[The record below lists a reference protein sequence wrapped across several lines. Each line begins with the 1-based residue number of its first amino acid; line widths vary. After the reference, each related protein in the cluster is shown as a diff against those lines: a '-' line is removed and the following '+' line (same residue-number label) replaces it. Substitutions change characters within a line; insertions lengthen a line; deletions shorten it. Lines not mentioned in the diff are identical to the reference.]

1 MILYDTVQ
9 YRNVM
14 KCNALYYS
22 MKLLMDSF
30 STIVIRHSLFSA
42 IVIFCYS
49 TTHFSFP
56 TNAHQTKSPNPNQN
70 ANPNANANG
79 NTNINERRTQ
89 ESSSAHTI
97 SCPLTEFEQKNVCIE
112 GPISTLTWFEF
123 DVDGDTDT
131 DNDNDIDIVS
141 ATAMLRSRVSA
152 IVSKNPW
159 LLGSLELRYDGCGN
173 EQFNDHGNDGDLVSD
188 DGDSDDDIRD
198 DDDDDNEEQDDY
210 TSDLYDGSESRAR
223 VHLEFNAD
231 PHINME
237 SNLNKIFQSNNSSS
251 SSSFHLQMS
260 MEEAVNAAA
269 EEGFLVKQAKELIG
283 TKEPIFKV
291 SLVRDS
297 SASSSSSS
305 SASSASKADKPR
317 GRFALIT
324 SLCHRVGD
332 GCTFYKLHGMLNPS
346 NDIIALDPVRKL
358 HVMRGIEAKM
368 GRSMLSQ
375 TTGIWIKLKCW
386 TSFVVSK
393 LRRDTWEQKMFVV
406 NPDYVDGEKLAAARL
421 LDAMNRDRDLDL
433 DRDEDDHGNESD
445 RIVAVST
452 NDILTSACF
461 KLAHADAGYM
471 TVNLRGRVDDCLFTD
486 APNYFQTIIYRPP
499 DFENPALIRKSIT
512 SKIMRRALYPTT
524 KVLPNNIMRLL
535 ERGHCTIC
543 TNWSG
548 FHKDN
553 FTIGDGVTQLLHM
566 PLKQLSYAAPSLMSQ
581 CIIFKPASGVTAI
594 LVTGTPAMVRRFE
607 ESEMLQKSRDVD
619 KLDACVAPIFA
630 NATE

>member
-1 MILYDTVQ
+1 MQCIVLFYE
-9 YRNVM
+9 
-14 KCNALYYS
+14 AL
-22 MKLLMDSF
+22 DGF
-30 STIVIRHSLFSA
+30 STADRHSLFSA
-42 IVIFCYS
+42 IVVCYS

-56 TNAHQTKSPNPNQN
+56 TNAHQTKSPNPNTCS
-70 ANPNANANG
+70 ANANG
-79 NTNINERRTQ
+79 NKDINERTQ
-89 ESSSAHTI
+89 ESSAHTI
-97 SCPLTEFEQKNVCIE
+97 SCPLTEFEEKNVCIE

-123 DVDGDTDT
+123 DVDGDSNSDT
-131 DNDNDIDIVS
+131 DIVS

-173 EQFNDHGNDGDLVSD
+173 EQFNDNCNDGDLVSD
-188 DGDSDDDIRD
+188 DDDDDDDIRDDDIRD
-198 DDDDDNEEQDDY
+198 DDDDDEEQDDY

-231 PHINME
+231 PRINME

-251 SSSFHLQMS
+251 SSFCLQMS

-283 TKEPIFKV
+283 TKEPIFKI

-297 SASSSSSS
+297 SASSSASVSST
-305 SASSASKADKPR
+305 ASKTDKPR

-346 NDIIALDPVRKL
+346 NDIIALDPVRKI

-386 TSFVVSK
+386 TSFVISK

-406 NPDYVDGEKLAAARL
+406 NPDYVDGEKLAAARV
-421 LDAMNRDRDLDL
+421 LDVMNRDRDLD
-433 DRDEDDHGNESD
+433 RDDDHENESD

-452 NDILTSACF
+452 NDILASTCF

-499 DFENPALIRKSIT
+499 DFENPVLIRKSIT

-524 KVLPNNIMRLL
+524 KVLPNNVMRLL

-548 FHKDN
+548 FNKDN

-566 PLKQLSYAAPSLMSQ
+566 PLKRLSYAAPSLMSQ

-630 NATE
+630 NATK